1 MKAGLSL
8 PFSKSAY
15 MNTTIAL
22 QNETLHNLLLE
33 LNIPDYEPSVNVKAL
48 VAIES
53 RFIKDI
59 KINTGNVL
67 NNNQHLSRKESL
79 LLALAV
85 AVNEKFVP
93 LQESLAGLAKAEGAT
108 EAELA
113 EIIACTSL
121 MNTNNIFYRFRHFI
135 QKDFYSNQPAG
146 IKMSIMANPVLG
158 KEFFELVSLMVS
170 SINGCEMCVSS
181 HERSVLQHGS
191 SESRVLEAVKL
202 GAVIKGLIAVLA

>member
-1 MKAGLSL
+1 MS
-8 PFSKSAY
+8 
-15 MNTTIAL
+15 TIVAL
-22 QNETLHNLLLE
+22 QNETFQNLLLE
-33 LNIPDYEPSVNVKAL
+33 LNIPDYEPSSNVKAL
-48 VAIES
+48 VAAES
-53 RFIKDI
+53 RFIKDL
-59 KINTGNVL
+59 KINVGNVL
-67 NNNQHLSRKESL
+67 NNNQHLNRKESL

-85 AVNEKFVP
+85 TVNEKFVL
-93 LQESLAGLAKAEGAT
+93 LQESIMGLAKDAGAT
-108 EAELA
+108 DVEVA
-113 EIIACTSL
+113 EIVACTSL

-135 QKDFYSNQPAG
+135 QKDFYTNQPAG

-158 KEFFELVSLMVS
+158 KEFFELVSLVIS